1 MSDYETLLYSVADGI
16 ATITLNRPERRN
28 GATLGMMQD
37 LLDVFDRTDSDD
49 AVKAVIVTG
58 AGNKAFCVGAD
69 LGADSTATFDYSSRS
84 DQRKRLV
91 VNGIYRD
98 TGGLVT
104 LRIFDSLKPVIGAVN
119 GVAVGFG
126 ATVLLPMDIRI
137 ASTTARFGYPFVRR
151 GIVPEAASAWFLPR
165 IVGIAT
171 ALEWCFSGR
180 VFAASE
186 ALERR
191 LIRSVHEPTELM
203 NVASAIAREIVD
215 HASPVS
221 VALTRHMMWRMLGAA
236 HPMEAHKI
244 DSRAVQETGKSAD
257 GREGISA
264 FLEKRA
270 PVFAGRVSGD
280 LPRFFPWW
288 TNPEFE

>member
-1 MSDYETLLYSVADGI
+1 MTDYETLLYSVTDGI
-16 ATITLNRPERRN
+16 ATITLNRPERMN

-37 LLDVFDRTDSDD
+37 LLNVFDRTDSDD
-49 AVKAVIVTG
+49 EVKAVIVTG
-58 AGNKAFCVGAD
+58 AGNKAFCAGAD
-69 LGADSTATFDYSSRS
+69 LGAGSTGTFDYASRS
-84 DQRKRLV
+84 DQGNRLV
-91 VNGIYRD
+91 VNGVYRD

-104 LRIFDSLKPVIGAVN
+104 LRVFDSLKPVIGAVN

-137 ASTTARFGYPFVRR
+137 AATTARFGYPFVRR

-180 VFAASE
+180 VFPACE

-191 LIRSVHEPTELM
+191 LIRSVHEPQELM
-203 NVASAIAREIVD
+203 DVASTIAREIAD

-221 VALTRHMMWRMLGAA
+221 VALTRHMMWRMLGAS

-257 GREGISA
+257 GKEGIAA

-270 PVFAGRVSGD
+270 PVFAGRVSQD